1 MTSVLASDRT
11 SSGNPSGS
19 VILFAL
25 MMVLIPALGVPNEAW
40 LQDTLKSILVS
51 LFTLAATF
59 LFFWERRKKSVAT
72 RFHVLLALPLSLMVY
87 ALFSM
92 LWSHTY
98 LGGVEAIRWYLFS
111 LIFFVGVNT
120 LTLTR
125 VTCLAW
131 GIHLG
136 AVMASLWAA
145 SQFWMDVDIFGQ
157 IAAPAS
163 TFLNRNFFAEYLV
176 CTLPFS
182 IFLVSRFRNKIAVFF
197 LVFSLGFNVVALW
210 MTGTR
215 SALVGFLLL
224 LLLVPVIIGRYR
236 EQFALSS
243 WAPGYRVALV
253 LVLFSSIAGLGSI
266 DTTSPRL
273 IAESG
278 PSDAIDRALKRAESI
293 TKSIEYT
300 QGSMSV
306 RAEMWKSTG
315 KMIKAHPLAGV
326 GAGAWEVQVPL
337 YQVVGSQ
344 YEIDYFAHNELLQLV
359 AEYGLVAWLFLIGLL
374 SYLLWSAFITWGNR
388 SADGQREG
396 LLRALMLATL
406 LVLLAVS
413 NAGFPWRLATTGALF
428 ALSLAVL
435 AASDIRAGAP
445 AAHLLSRID
454 LRSGYS
460 LMALWVTVICTA
472 LAVYI
477 AQQAIESEVK
487 LLRAYKLANEIS
499 RSNAHND
506 PRWNASKNEVE
517 RLARE
522 SISINP
528 HNRKISDH
536 VAAEFALWGDWKNAA
551 WIWESIYASRPNIVA
566 IAANISRAH
575 FEMGDL
581 RKSQVYFQRAA
592 MIQPTAPAVR
602 SMQARLAIAQGF
614 YPQAAQAIRAHL
626 ETNGVDDD
634 FLRLA
639 YTLGTRTRDW
649 SLAITALKSH
659 IDKFPNESYVAW
671 LLLGQIYSSSDVGN
685 ETLALES
692 YSSALTAAPDDAKN
706 ALLPRIPAVY
716 RKMLGK

>member
-1 MTSVLASDRT
+1 MTQVLASDSR
-11 SSGNPSGS
+11 SSGDHNRAL
-19 VILFAL
+19 ILFSV

-59 LFFWERRKKSVAT
+59 LFFWERRKRSSET
-72 RFHVLLALPLSLMVY
+72 HFHVLMALPLSLMVY

-92 LWSHTY
+92 VWSHTY

-111 LIFFVGVNT
+111 LIFFVGLNT

-136 AVMASLWAA
+136 AMMAALWAA
-145 SQFWMDVDIFGQ
+145 AQFWLDVEIFGQ

-163 TFLNRNFFAEYLV
+163 TFLNRNFFAEFLV

-182 IFLVSRFRNKIAVFF
+182 IFLVSRFRNKIVVFF

-224 LLLVPVIIGRYR
+224 LLLVPVIVGRYR
-236 EQFALSS
+236 EQFALST
-243 WAPGYRVALV
+243 WGAGYRVALV
-253 LVLFSSIAGLGSI
+253 LVFFSSIAGLGSI

-278 PSDAIDRALKRAESI
+278 PSDAIDRALRRAVSI
-293 TKSIEYT
+293 TESTEYT
-300 QGSMSV
+300 HGSMSV
-306 RAEMWKSTG
+306 RAAMWKSTG
-315 KMIKAHPLAGV
+315 KMIMANPLAGV

-337 YQVVGSQ
+337 YQEAGSQ

-359 AEYGLVAWLFLIGLL
+359 AEYGLVAWLFLICLL
-374 SYLLWSAFITWGNR
+374 SYLLWSAYKTWGNR

-396 LLRALMLATL
+396 LLRTLMLATL

-435 AASDIRAGAP
+435 AASDIRARDP
-445 AAHLLSRID
+445 AACLLRRVD
-454 LRSGYS
+454 LRSGVFR
-460 LMALWVTVICTA
+460 MALWVTVICTV

-477 AQQAIESEVK
+477 GQQAIESEVK

-499 RSNAHND
+499 QSSARND
-506 PRWNASKNEVE
+506 PRWDDSKNNVE
-517 RLARE
+517 RMARE

-528 HNRKISDH
+528 HNRKISGH
-536 VAAEFALWGDWKNAA
+536 VAAKFAFWGDWKNAL
-551 WIWESIYASRPNIVA
+551 WIWESIHASRPNIVA
-566 IAANISRAH
+566 ISANVSRAH
-575 FEMGDL
+575 FELGDL
-581 RKSQVYFQRAA
+581 NQSLVYLQRAA
-592 MIQPTAPAVR
+592 AIQPTAPAVR
-602 SMQARLAIAQGF
+602 SMQARLAIAQGS

-639 YTLGTRTRDW
+639 YTLGARTRDW
-649 SLAITALKSH
+649 SLAITALNSH

-671 LLLGQIYSSSDVGN
+671 LMLGQIYSSSDVGN

-706 ALLPRIPAVY
+706 ALLPRIPSMY